1 MTPAVLVDIG
11 PFKRAIAGRLGPS
24 HPLSLILRRTADK
37 IPATE
42 LRARVGDFV
51 TLLEAA

>member
-11 PFKRAIAGRLGPS
+11 PFKQAVCDRLGPT
-24 HPLSLILRRTADK
+24 HPLSLILYRTPDK
-37 IPATE
+37 ISAAE

-51 TLLEAA
+51 TLLEAT